1 MQSTHY
7 SSFATPAFLCF
18 FLSYFLFEFHAQA
31 DFSALS
37 EAHGAMKQKLEG
49 AKARTAGLEME
60 NGKMRK
66 NMKQLLEKASGDDE
80 LVGEKNVE

>member
-1 MQSTHY
+1 MFPLRT
-7 SSFATPAFLCF
+7 
-18 FLSYFLFEFHAQA
+18 QA
-31 DFSALS
+31 DYSALS

-66 NMKQLLEKASGDDE
+66 NMKQLLEKASGDDG
-80 LVGEKNVE
+80 LVCKIVVESNFC